1 MTTMRPHQRTA
12 AKAAMIAAA
21 LAALAACAKP
31 PAPVATPDTPPAAPT
46 PPPQQQVGPP
56 PPAPVQSTA
65 PVPGSPQDFI
75 VNVGERVYF
84 DLDEYVLRPDA
95 LPVLDAQAAWLNR
108 YPSVTVQLEGNADER
123 GTVEYNFALGAR
135 RANAVR
141 DHLVGKGVNASRI
154 RTVSY
159 GKERL
164 LDTGTTEEAHQANRN
179 VRTGITGGAR

>member
-1 MTTMRPHQRTA
+1 
-12 AKAAMIAAA
+12 
-21 LAALAACAKP
+21 
-31 PAPVATPDTPPAAPT
+31 V
-46 PPPQQQVGPP
+46 PQ
-56 PPAPVQSTA
+56 ASTA

-108 YPSVTVQLEGNADER
+108 YPAVTVQLEGNADER

-141 DHLVGKGVNASRI
+141 DHLVSKGVNASRVK
-154 RTVSY
+154 TVSY

-179 VRTGITGGAR
+179 VRTGLLSGAR